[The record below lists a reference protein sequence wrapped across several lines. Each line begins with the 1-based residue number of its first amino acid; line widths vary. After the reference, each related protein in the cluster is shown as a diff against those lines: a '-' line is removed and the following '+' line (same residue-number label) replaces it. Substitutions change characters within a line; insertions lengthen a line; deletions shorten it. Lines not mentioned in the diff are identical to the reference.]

1 MPLRAAPSC
10 LPWWVCV
17 SKIKAIEL
25 LGHTDILF
33 PILKK
38 KLLLFESGL
47 AVLMYYLRGSEV
59 VSPGF
64 LSGSEVASP
73 GFLSGLLSE
82 HCAPCIPQVSMGWYS
97 GQGTKLGMSA
107 DKSSSFEGLLQKHM

>member
-38 KLLLFESGL
+38 KLLFFESGL
-47 AVLMYYLRGSEV
+47 AVLMYHLR
-59 VSPGF
+59 
-64 LSGSEVASP
+64 GSEVASP
-73 GFLSGLLSE
+73 SFLSGLLSE

-97 GQGTKLGMSA
+97 GQGTKLGMAA
-107 DKSSSFEGLLQKHM
+107 DKSSSFEELLQKHM

>member
-38 KLLLFESGL
+38 KLLFFESGL
-47 AVLMYYLRGSEV
+47 AVLMYHLR
-59 VSPGF
+59 
-64 LSGSEVASP
+64 GSEVASP

-97 GQGTKLGMSA
+97 GQGTQLGMAA
-107 DKSSSFEGLLQKHM
+107 DKSSSFEELLQKHM